1 MQRARFVGAGAY
13 SGARDPRQ
21 HGARARGTCS
31 CSARQRPAH
40 PNGPTLSELKTASRT
55 LALERKRPVKPTEL
69 FELFK
74 EFKVGVP
81 KLGNVPTQTVHRMHV
96 PFDRYSQALRIYV
109 KRHRGSRDTHG
120 THTRDTRAHTGTR
133 ITQTN
138 HPNPPTHPHAR
149 PHDDRNRGRLN
160 SRSPVYM
167 YKPPCW
173 CRKFRCNS
181 TPGSRLRARVTHPS
195 AALREVAEQRHG
207 KGAHGLVQLALHLRK
222 A

>member
-1 MQRARFVGAGAY
+1 MGRKLRFTRSASAW
-13 SGARDPRQ
+13 R
-21 HGARARGTCS
+21 ARARGTCS

-81 KLGNVPTQTVHRMHV
+81 KLGNVPTQTVHRIHV
-96 PFDRYSQALRIYV
+96 PFDRYTQALRV

-120 THTRDTRAHTGTR
+120 TQRGTHGRTRAHGSHRRT
-133 ITQTN
+133 I
-138 HPNPPTHPHAR
+138 PTHQRTHTHDRTTTETAADSTAEAPFICHENRRVGAGSFVVPTSTQAPRTAR
-149 PHDDRNRGRLN
+149 
-160 SRSPVYM
+160 
-167 YKPPCW
+167 K
-173 CRKFRCNS
+173 
-181 TPGSRLRARVTHPS
+181 VTHPS
-195 AALREVAEQRHG
+195 AAFGEVAEQRHG
-207 KGAHGLVQLALHLRK
+207 KGAHGLVRLALHLRK